1 MSADFDDFKEQVRS
15 SADIVDVISGYVAL
29 KKRGHNFWGCCPFH
43 GEKTPSFAVNPEKNM
58 FYCFGCHE
66 GGDVFKFIMK
76 AENCGFLEAL
86 KLLAN
91 KYNIPIPETH
101 KNAQELAR
109 EKQLQEVVAT
119 NELAARYFQACLLR
133 TEHGKPALAYLASRG
148 IGQEIIESFSLGF
161 ALDSYTALVNN
172 LGRHDCTPAQLVKA
186 GLALTG
192 KNGGTYDKFRRR
204 VMIPIRDIRGRVV
217 GFGGRVL
224 GEGQPKYMNT
234 GETSFFNKRYL
245 LFGLDIARQ
254 EVRKTQQVLIVEG
267 YMDAISLHA
276 AGIKNAVASMGTA
289 FAVEQARLLKRMA
302 LEVIFCYDSDA
313 AGRRAA
319 VRATT
324 IAREAGL
331 RVRIA
336 TVPQG
341 KDPDE
346 YIRQHGREAFLK
358 VIEGAVEGIDFQI
371 NETISENNVSN
382 LAGKV
387 ETVSNLLPFLL
398 QCKNDIEVVE
408 HIRKL
413 AQRLVIDEGLI
424 MEEYRKAARKRSG
437 QQNMPGLPVP
447 GVRTTTT
454 TVEQQAE
461 ELLLAVLLEH
471 PEMAVNCLEIVEKV
485 GFVIQAHQQLFTAL
499 VQGNYSE
506 QVNASQLTEHL
517 DDGVASV
524 LAGIMAKQTPAGD
537 AGRMI
542 EDCLRQMQRGFL
554 EKAYE
559 QHCQL
564 AAQYEQAGD
573 ARCMSELAESQRI
586 KNEIK
591 KLYSN

>member
-1 MSADFDDFKEQVRS
+1 MSVDFTEFKEQVRS

-76 AENCGFLEAL
+76 SENCGFLDAV

-91 KYNIPIPETH
+91 KYNIPIPETQ

-109 EKQLQEVVAT
+109 ERQLQEVVAT
-119 NELAARYFQACLLR
+119 NELATRYFQGCLLR
-133 TEHGKPALAYLASRG
+133 TDHGKPALAYLAGRG
-148 IGQEIIESFSLGF
+148 IGQDIIDSFSLGYS
-161 ALDSYTALVNN
+161 LDSYTSLVNN
-172 LGRHDCTPAQLVKA
+172 LGRRNCTPDQLVKS
-186 GLALTG
+186 GLALQG
-192 KNGGTYDKFRRR
+192 RDGGVYDKFRQRI
-204 VMIPIRDIRGRVV
+204 MIPIKDIRGRVV
-217 GFGGRVL
+217 GFGGRIL

-245 LFGLDIARQ
+245 LFGLNLALQ
-254 EVRKTQQVLIVEG
+254 EVRKSRQVIIVEG

-276 AGIKNAVASMGTA
+276 AGISNVVASMGTA
-289 FAVEQARLLKRMA
+289 FAVEQARLLKRLGA
-302 LEVIFCYDSDA
+302 ELVFCYDSDK

-324 IAREAGL
+324 IARAEGL
-331 RVRIA
+331 KVRIA

-346 YIRQHGREAFLK
+346 YIRQQGKEAFLQ
-358 VIEGAVEGIDFQI
+358 VIKNAVEGIEFQI
-371 NETISENNVSN
+371 NETIYENNVSN

-398 QCKNDIEVVE
+398 QCKNDIEVAE
-408 HIRKL
+408 HVRRL

-424 MEEYRKAARKRSG
+424 MEEYRKAARKHSG
-437 QQNMPGLPVP
+437 QQNMPGVP
-447 GVRTTTT
+447 APRVQTMT

-461 ELLLAVLLEH
+461 ELLLAVLLEQ
-471 PEMAVNCLEIVEKV
+471 PEMAEDCQEIVQRV
-485 GFVIQAHQQLFTAL
+485 GFVIPAHQQLFTAI
-499 VQGNYSE
+499 VQD
-506 QVNASQLTEHL
+506 QVSGPINASRLTENL
-517 DDGVASV
+517 EDAAASV
-524 LAGIMAKQTPAGD
+524 LAGIMAKQAPVGD
-537 AGRMI
+537 AGRI
-542 EDCLRQMQRGFL
+542 VEDCLRQMQKGYL
-554 EKAYE
+554 EKE
-559 QHCQL
+559 FEKHCQL

-573 ARCMSELAESQRI
+573 RRCMDELAESQRI

-591 KLYSN
+591 KLYGN

>member
-1 MSADFDDFKEQVRS
+1 MSVDFNDFKEQVRG
-15 SADIVDVISGYVAL
+15 SADIVDVVSGYVAL

-43 GEKTPSFAVNPEKNM
+43 GEKTPSFSVNPEKNM

-76 AENCGFLEAL
+76 IENCGFLDAL

-91 KYNIPIPETH
+91 KYNIPIPETQ
-101 KNAQELAR
+101 KNPQELAR
-109 EKQLQEVVAT
+109 DKQLQEVVDT
-119 NELAARYFQACLLR
+119 NELATKYFQACLLR
-133 TEHGKPALAYLASRG
+133 TDYGKPALAYLASRG
-148 IGQEIIESFSLGF
+148 IGQDIIESFSLGY
-161 ALDSYTALVNN
+161 ALDSFTALVNN
-172 LGRHDCTPAQLVKA
+172 LGRHNCSPAQLVKA

-192 KNGGTYDKFRRR
+192 RNGGTYDKFRQR
-204 VMIPIRDIRGRVV
+204 VMIPIKDIRGRVV
-217 GFGGRVL
+217 GFGGRIL
-224 GEGQPKYMNT
+224 GDGQPKYMNT

-245 LFGLDIARQ
+245 LFGLDIALQ
-254 EVRKTQQVLIVEG
+254 EVRKSRQIIIVEG

-289 FAVEQARLLKRMA
+289 FAVEQAKLLKRLA
-302 LEVIFCYDSDA
+302 PEVIFCYDSDS

-336 TVPQG
+336 NVPQG

-346 YIRQHGREAFLK
+346 YIRLHGREAFLQ
-358 VIEGAVEGIDFQI
+358 VIENAVEGIDFQI
-371 NETISENNVSN
+371 NETIFENNVSN

-408 HIRKL
+408 HVRKL

-424 MEEYRKAARKRSG
+424 MEEYRKAARKHSG
-437 QQNMPGLPVP
+437 QQNMPGLPAPKVQ
-447 GVRTTTT
+447 TMT

-461 ELLLAVLLEH
+461 ELLLAVLVEH
-471 PEMAVNCLEIVEKV
+471 PEMAMDCQDVVQRV
-485 GFVIQAHQQLFTAL
+485 GFVVQAHQQLFTAL
-499 VQGNYSE
+499 VQGNYPGP
-506 QVNASQLTEHL
+506 VNASQLTEHL
-517 DDGVASV
+517 EDGTASV

-537 AGRMI
+537 AGRI
-542 EDCLRQMQRGFL
+542 VEDCLRQMQKGFL
-554 EKAYE
+554 EKEYE
-559 QHCQL
+559 KHCQL
-564 AAQYEQAGD
+564 AAHYEQRGD
-573 ARCMSELAESQRI
+573 ERCMSELAERQRI

-591 KLYSN
+591 ILYGN

>member
-1 MSADFDDFKEQVRS
+1 MSVDFNDFKEQVRS

-76 AENCGFLEAL
+76 SENCGFLDAL

-91 KYNIPIPETH
+91 KYNIPIPETQ

-109 EKQLQEVVAT
+109 EKQLQEVVTT
-119 NELAARYFQACLLR
+119 NELATRYFQACLLR
-133 TEHGKPALAYLASRG
+133 TAYGKPAMAYLASRG
-148 IGQEIIESFSLGF
+148 IGQDIIESFSLGF
-161 ALDSYTALVNN
+161 SLNSFTALVNN
-172 LGRHDCTPAQLVKA
+172 LGRHNCSPAQLVKA
-186 GLALTG
+186 GLALNG
-192 KNGGTYDKFRRR
+192 KNGGIYDKFRQR
-204 VMIPIRDIRGRVV
+204 VMIPIKDIRGRVV
-217 GFGGRVL
+217 GFGGRIL
-224 GEGQPKYMNT
+224 GDGQPKYMNT

-245 LFGLDIARQ
+245 LFGLDIALQ
-254 EVRKTQQVLIVEG
+254 EVRKSHQIIIVEG

-302 LEVIFCYDSDA
+302 PEVIFCYDSDA
-313 AGRRAA
+313 AGRRAS

-346 YIRQHGREAFLK
+346 YVRLHGRDAFLK
-358 VIEGAVEGIDFQI
+358 VIENAVEGIDFQI
-371 NETISENNVSN
+371 NETIIENNVST

-398 QCKNDIEVVE
+398 QCKNEIEVVE
-408 HIRKL
+408 HVRKL

-424 MEEYRKAARKRSG
+424 MEEYRKAARKHSG
-437 QQNMPGLPVP
+437 QQNTPGMPVP
-447 GVRTTTT
+447 KVQTMT

-471 PEMAVNCLEIVEKV
+471 PDMAFACQEVVQRV
-485 GFVIQAHQQLFTAL
+485 GFVKQAHEQLFKAI
-499 VQGNYSE
+499 VQGE
-506 QVNASQLTEHL
+506 DLGPIDASQLTEKL
-517 DDGVASV
+517 EDGTASV

-537 AGRMI
+537 ADRI
-542 EDCLRQMQRGFL
+542 VEDCLRQMQKGFL
-554 EKAYE
+554 EKEYE
-559 QHCQL
+559 RHCQL
-564 AAQYEQAGD
+564 AAQYEQSGD
-573 ARCMSELAESQRI
+573 ERCMIELAESQRI

-591 KLYSN
+591 KLYGN